1 MEIIIGI
8 ALFFTLL
15 FVNLAVIQ
23 KFFSR
28 YFGPDILMQDYPA
41 LAIGILVIVITC
53 VETIGIGYLCVF
65 VYKLLHNLLGLPPL
79 EQLVLLM

>member
-1 MEIIIGI
+1 MELT
-8 ALFFTLL
+8 LFFTLL

-53 VETIGIGYLCVF
+53 VETAGIVYLFIF
-65 VYKLLHNLLGLPPL
+65 VYKLFHSMLGLPPM
-79 EQLVLLM
+79 EQWL